1 MASMTMIL
9 FVSYFYINSS
19 KDEVS
24 NNFIDEESVPSVEM
38 NKEYTGI
45 DSLEDIGKEEIES
58 FKNKIKSQLTDIDYE
73 TYIQQFWVGLLEGDG
88 TITVSSPGANHVKV
102 RIIISIKNLRAN
114 AVMLLLIQEVLGGT
128 VRIERKAQYV
138 TWIAISKDL
147 IQSLIKVLEK
157 YPLLTTRKQCQLEF
171 AIKCI
176 KNNTRSF
183 VVENRDFMYE
193 NQHNMLN
200 YNDKNFVIPSY
211 FAS

>member
-1 MASMTMIL
+1 M
-9 FVSYFYINSS
+9 
-19 KDEVS
+19 
-24 NNFIDEESVPSVEM
+24 
-38 NKEYTGI
+38 
-45 DSLEDIGKEEIES
+45 
-58 FKNKIKSQLTDIDYE
+58 
-73 TYIQQFWVGLLEGDG
+73 
-88 TITVSSPGANHVKV
+88 
-102 RIIISIKNLRAN
+102 IISIKNLRAN
-114 AVMLLLIQEVLGGT
+114 AVILLLIQEVLGGT

-138 TWIAISKDL
+138 TWVAISKNL

-157 YPLLTTRKQCQLEF
+157 YPLLTTRKQCQLKF

-176 KNNTRSF
+176 ENNTRSF